1 MAAVVKRKYNNEITQ
16 YYMKNLKRPL
26 LQIFAVLPA
35 EYNAKTI
42 LDLFIQFYPFEWKTL
57 NERYRQY
64 KAKDEFL
71 KKCKKP
77 LRYYPV
83 EPSRYLLGLPIV
95 RARLTPEAMINHR
108 QSFDEAFQQ
117 TQLSQLVNM
126 RDQAIQKRRD
136 KIASATEVIQSVEP
150 LYLDAY
156 IFAYHQKGITTE
168 GKIEIFNEIAKYN
181 CEKSAEFFS
190 KLNDAERNDQIR
202 KMAHDHLQKIG
213 QYVRLRKKFKGK
225 SKAYVT
231 ETSSFNMTPADL
243 VQRIE
248 KNSIQ
253 NRKNFDMFIS
263 HSSLDAS
270 LIKKIIKALNAHNIS
285 VYCDWTSDSDFLKR
299 ELVSEFTKI
308 VLIRRLEQSKALL
321 YIRTDNSVI
330 ADWVK
335 FELAHFATL
344 NKPMYYIDFTDQAAV
359 DGSEKLEYDEASN
372 SIIDGDRLLSQLKK
386 QAIAGK
392 AAGKSLTKR

>member
-1 MAAVVKRKYNNEITQ
+1 
-16 YYMKNLKRPL
+16 
-26 LQIFAVLPA
+26 
-35 EYNAKTI
+35 
-42 LDLFIQFYPFEWKTL
+42 
-57 NERYRQY
+57 
-64 KAKDEFL
+64 
-71 KKCKKP
+71 
-77 LRYYPV
+77 
-83 EPSRYLLGLPIV
+83 
-95 RARLTPEAMINHR
+95 
-108 QSFDEAFQQ
+108 
-117 TQLSQLVNM
+117 
-126 RDQAIQKRRD
+126 
-136 KIASATEVIQSVEP
+136 
-150 LYLDAY
+150 
-156 IFAYHQKGITTE
+156 
-168 GKIEIFNEIAKYN
+168 
-181 CEKSAEFFS
+181 
-190 KLNDAERNDQIR
+190 
-202 KMAHDHLQKIG
+202 MAHDHLQKID

-225 SKAYVT
+225 SKPYVI

-253 NRKNFDMFIS
+253 NRKSFDMFIS
-263 HSSLDAS
+263 HSSRDAS

-308 VLIRRLEQSKALL
+308 VLLKRLEQSRSLL

-335 FELAHFATL
+335 LELAHFATL

>member
-1 MAAVVKRKYNNEITQ
+1 MAGVTKRKYNHEIVQ
-16 YYMKNLKRPL
+16 YYIKNLKRPL
-26 LQIFAVLPA
+26 LQIFSVLPA
-35 EYNAKTI
+35 EYNGKTI
-42 LDLFIQFYPFEWKTL
+42 LDLFIQLYPFEWKTL

-64 KAKDEFL
+64 RAKDEFL

-83 EPSRYLLGLPIV
+83 EPSRYLLSLPIV
-95 RARLTPEAMINHR
+95 RARLTQEAMNRHR
-108 QSFDEAFQQ
+108 QNFDEAVQQ
-117 TQLSQLVNM
+117 TQFSQLVSKRN
-126 RDQAIQKRRD
+126 QAIQRRQE
-136 KIASATEVIQSVEP
+136 KIATATETIQSLEP
-150 LYLDAY
+150 LYLDAF
-156 IFAYHQKGITTE
+156 IHAYHQKGITTE
-168 GKIEIFNEIAKYN
+168 DKIEIFNEIAKYR
-181 CEKSAEFFS
+181 CEKSTEFFS
-190 KLNDAERNDQIR
+190 KLNAAERNDQIR
-202 KMAHDHLQKIG
+202 KMAHDHLQKID

-225 SKAYVT
+225 SKPYVT

-253 NRKNFDMFIS
+253 NRKSFDMFIS
-263 HSSLDAS
+263 HSSRDAS

-308 VLIRRLEQSKALL
+308 VLLKRLEQSRSLL

-335 FELAHFATL
+335 LELAHFATL